1 MVDSIKKI
9 SVSVWFVLGLFSFS
23 YGTLPIKSIGSFCGE
38 LSSIQREYA
47 DNTEFGTC
55 IKIRQAFDAL
65 MNNSVNMFDFVSNL
79 SNVLENCHFESATHE
94 AINLLFHYLIFY
106 RPFNFEETC
115 RSVDFICLIKSLRN
129 FLDKSL
135 DDIGFNVVP
144 RDYLNKLRPY
154 QKFFLRGFAQL
165 DLRNIIQMCLHE
177 KPLPFLAP
185 ACLKNVAI
193 WMALDMAY
201 SNDQRLIFSFTQFK
215 SYCTADHSYFPSFST
230 FSNKEARDLFFS
242 DGVWGGIS
250 VELQDMLRCIFDD
263 DIKKFNELRMFYGK
277 ELCQNFDYI
286 ELAALA
292 GSIKIFDSLVASFDP
307 HRHARLAIFAIQ
319 GGCLSIIQRTIAVV
333 EKRELNKEF
342 MQAIRWH
349 RHAVAD
355 WLLTYAKVPHFA
367 YTVPFLGRNFY
378 GFNNLA
384 FFLMMSKTYPIAWN
398 SFSAYRYTIFEE
410 ALANEWSALSVFCRL
425 HCDPVLFRQDVGYV
439 WLSNAV
445 KTGIPYFVEEL
456 LKSGVDVSA
465 LQDKKHKRS
474 RTFTVNPHFLGM
486 INCLAKYGYQAPSV

>member
-1 MVDSIKKI
+1 MVDCIKKAC
-9 SVSVWFVLGLFSFS
+9 VSIWFLLGLFSLS
-23 YGTLPIKSIGSFCGE
+23 YGTLPIKSIGSYRGA
-38 LSSIQREYA
+38 LSSVQREYA
-47 DNTEFGTC
+47 NNTEFGTC
-55 IKIRQAFDAL
+55 IKVRQLFDGL
-65 MNNSVNMFDFVSNL
+65 MNNSVDIFDFAVNL

-94 AINLLFHYLIFY
+94 AINLLFHYLIFC

-115 RSVDFICLIKSLRN
+115 RSVDFICLIKPLKV

-135 DDIGFNVVP
+135 DDIGFDVVP
-144 RDYLNKLRPY
+144 RDYLNALHPY
-154 QKFFLRGFAQL
+154 QKFFLRGFAQI
-165 DLRNIIQMCLHE
+165 DLKNIIQMCLHK
-177 KPLPFLAP
+177 KPLPFLTP

-201 SNDQRLIFSFTQFK
+201 SNDQRLIFSFTQFR
-215 SYCTADHSYFPSFST
+215 SYFMVAHSYFPSFST
-230 FSNKEARDLFFS
+230 DGARDLFFS
-242 DGVWGGIS
+242 DGIWGGIS

-263 DIKKFNELRMFYGK
+263 DIKKFKELQRFYGK

-292 GSIKIFDSLVASFDP
+292 GSEKIFNSLVASFDP
-307 HRHARLAIFAIQ
+307 NRHTRLAIFAIQ

-355 WLLTYAKVPHFA
+355 WLLTYANVPHFA
-367 YTVPFLGRNFY
+367 YTVPFSGRNFY

-384 FFLMMSKTYPIAWN
+384 FLLMMSETHPIAWDRL
-398 SFSAYRYTIFEE
+398 SAHRHTIFEE
-410 ALANEWSALSVFCRL
+410 ALANEWSALSVFCRV
-425 HCDPVLFRQDVGYV
+425 HCDQIIFSQDIGYI
-439 WLSNAV
+439 WLSSAI
-445 KTGIPYFVEEL
+445 KTGIPYFVENL
-456 LKSGVDVSA
+456 LMSGVDVLA

-474 RTFTVNPHFLGM
+474 RMFMVNPHFSGI
-486 INCLAKYGYQAPSV
+486 INCLKKYKYQAPSV